1 MHCQV
6 EGCRFSQNH
15 KTRDHQC
22 GKCGKFSHGQR
33 ECGDSVKKELL
44 MRKIDEEEYY
54 QGRIIIAF
62 ANNKNP
68 IKDDY
73 YPVVVYN
80 YDKIRKELKND
91 TYLLLSGGMGTSV
104 LFKKIST
111 SLIIMEVIGDGITR
125 EEYNNIFNNFV
136 SNRNEQKFIY
146 Y

>member
-1 MHCQV
+1 
-6 EGCRFSQNH
+6 
-15 KTRDHQC
+15 
-22 GKCGKFSHGQR
+22 
-33 ECGDSVKKELL
+33 
-44 MRKIDEEEYY
+44 MRKIDEEEYQ

-104 LFKKIST
+104 FFKKISH

-136 SNRNEQKFIY
+136 GNRNEQKFIY